1 VEVRIGV
8 THANRE
14 LTFESNESA
23 DDMQTAITDALAS
36 DAVSTIDIPPEAD
49 VTASYAGVVVGA
61 SAHQDEAR
69 AFLDWLNAPAAQAIL
84 ASFGFAPPP

>member
-1 VEVRIGV
+1 MEVRIGV

-36 DAVSTIDIPPEAD
+36 DNGLLVLSDDKGHTVYVPVDKLAYVDI
-49 VTASYAGVVVGA
+49 AGEQGRRVG
-61 SAHQDEAR
+61 
-69 AFLDWLNAPAAQAIL
+69 FGAA
-84 ASFGFAPPP
+84 

>member
-1 VEVRIGV
+1 MEVRIGV

-36 DAVSTIDIPPEAD
+36 DNGLLVLSDDKGRTVYVPVDKLAYVDI
-49 VTASYAGVVVGA
+49 AGEQGRRVG
-61 SAHQDEAR
+61 
-69 AFLDWLNAPAAQAIL
+69 FGAA
-84 ASFGFAPPP
+84 